1 MSKFLLKDK
10 VRASNTLFTG
20 MTEYMCL
27 YRSSRP
33 EVFFK
38 KGVLRNFVKFIGEH
52 LCERLFL
59 NKVAGLKPATLLKKR
74 LWHRCFYMNFA
85 TFLRTPFFYR
95 TPVAASACMLL
106 LLSKSFSEYF
116 HHVLSLCKNKFTILH
131 KLWRFN
137 HV

>member
-1 MSKFLLKDK
+1 MPKFLLKDK
-10 VRASNTLFTG
+10 VRASNTLLTG
-20 MTEYMCL
+20 MTEYMFL

-38 KGVLRNFVKFIGEH
+38 KGVLRNFVKFIGKH
-52 LCERLFL
+52 LCERLFS
-59 NKVAGLKPATLLKKR
+59 NKAAGLKPATLLKKR
-74 LWHRCFYMNFA
+74 LWHRCFYVNFA

-95 TPVAASACMLL
+95 TPVAASTCTLL
-106 LLSKSFSEYF
+106 LLSKSFSEYI

-131 KLWRFN
+131 ILWRSN